1 MANTATLTY
10 QQSNATGLGAG
21 NPQRLALDNL
31 IRRELKVGDPNDP
44 GQVAQ
49 ALLDYYQGDPRA
61 RAIAQESRGL
71 PFLQARPDHAPQLVQ
86 AGCSAEEWREACGDI
101 DRDLAGLAT
110 DALLKDV
117 TPELNGWAQAI
128 RTCLSEGYN
137 AARLALDPRNRDK
150 AFAMRR
156 QLNDY
161 ARLARL
167 VGIHTPAML
176 PNYRMLGQSL
186 DEGANLL
193 LVVMGETL
201 ANVGF
206 RGGRYLPQVA
216 YSDLQT
222 RRDAAIYALRNLV
235 GSTQMAYGP
244 DDWPRGLDA
253 YRQLNNLLDAQG
265 QSDLRSLLVENEL
278 ARTMDELVQR
288 GADPT
293 GDGLRAV
300 GSTALLSLERF
311 RRLVVVGRRG
321 ISPESPALYAFLEA
335 LQLFA
340 DAFETSGGFRLMKI
354 ARPPILFYGLYG
366 STGFDDA
373 DRRLI
378 DMITRRGLLAD
389 QLDCIA
395 GGACCMRAGQTSMAL
410 LDKLLYDVDR
420 AIDLYAL
427 GFSNF
432 GQTERRAAAYGYL
445 IDAALQ
451 TLPRSAANPALLDA
465 SLDPSGQLQTG
476 LVQIAS
482 GDLRPGIAIA
492 QDPDFGLIV
501 NNLVTAGNNALSIM
515 ATQGLNDSQ
524 GLVNAVQALQA
535 QRAGGMVQISA
546 ATAVYRAIQRTEDA
560 VLLPNGVDV
569 DDDVE
574 TDGYIGVLEQELC
587 LQGEME
593 ARWSTLVHSMVPN
606 CGQLDATL
614 GGLQTVVASA
624 IDAMVGER
632 CRPQSIDLPPTL
644 ETSFDTLVER
654 VERTGFNRPNRA
666 IGLQRRR

>member
-1 MANTATLTY
+1 MANTASLTF
-10 QQSNATGLGAG
+10 QQANANGLGSG

-31 IRRELKVGDPNDP
+31 IRRELKVGDPSDP
-44 GQVAQ
+44 AQVAQ
-49 ALLDYYQGDPRA
+49 ALLDYYKGDPRA

-71 PFLQARPDHAPQLVQ
+71 PFLQAGSYHAPQVVTQ
-86 AGCSAEEWREACGDI
+86 GCSASEWKEACDDI

-137 AARLALDPRNRDK
+137 AARLSLDPRNRDK

-167 VGIHTPAML
+167 VGIHTPPMQ
-176 PNYRMLGQSL
+176 PNYRMLAQSL

-193 LVVMGETL
+193 LVVMGEAL

-235 GSTQMAYGP
+235 GSTQMSYGP

-253 YRQLNNLLDAQG
+253 YRQINNLLDAQG
-265 QSDLRSLLVENEL
+265 QSDLRSLLVEGEL

-288 GADPT
+288 GADVT

-311 RRLVVVGRRG
+311 RRLVAVGRRG

-340 DAFETSGGFRLMKI
+340 DAFESSGGFRLMKI

-395 GGACCMRAGQTSMAL
+395 GGACCMRAGQASMAL
-410 LDKLLYDVDR
+410 LDKLLYDTDR

-445 IDAALQ
+445 VDAALAA
-451 TLPRSAANPALLDA
+451 LPRSATDPTR
-465 SLDPSGQLQTG
+465 LDPTIDPNGQLQTG
-476 LVQIAS
+476 LVQIAGS
-482 GDLRPGIAIA
+482 DLRPGIVVAEDI
-492 QDPDFGLIV
+492 DFGVIV
-501 NNLVTAGNNALSIM
+501 DNLLSDANNALAIM
-515 ATQGLNDSQ
+515 ATQSLTDTQ
-524 GLVNAVQALQA
+524 GLTAAINTLQA
-535 QRAGGMVQISA
+535 QRAGGTVQLSA
-546 ATAVYRAIQRTEDA
+546 ATGVYRALDLTEA
-560 VLLPNGVDV
+560 NVLLPNGVDV

-574 TDGYIGVLEQELC
+574 TDTYLGVLEQELC

-593 ARWSTLVHSMVPN
+593 ARWSSLVHSMVPN

-614 GGLQTVVASA
+614 GGLQAVVANA
-624 IDAMVGER
+624 MQNMVGER

-644 ETSFDTLVER
+644 ETSFDTLVDR
-654 VERTGFNRPNRA
+654 VERTGLNRPNRA